1 MENEVYFFYQILKI
15 GFERGCKRMLYSGLL
30 SLTKILFLIECDS
43 KHTIKSTKSIKVE
56 GDSKDPNYI
65 SFLISTIKSANRCNE
80 RFIEFQTGVIKLHCC
95 IIIKFKY
102 ICRDYDQEIPKN
114 VSSLLIAFGL
124 SSFGMNT
131 LGYFYLRPFQI
142 WNFDSKLVSR
152 FLTCKQYIMEHSVYC
167 YWDVTIDLVDSL

>member
-1 MENEVYFFYQILKI
+1 
-15 GFERGCKRMLYSGLL
+15 MLYSGLL

-114 VSSLLIAFGL
+114 VSSLLVAFGL
-124 SSFGMNT
+124 SSSGMNA
-131 LGYFYLRPFQI
+131 LGYFYL
-142 WNFDSKLVSR
+142 
-152 FLTCKQYIMEHSVYC
+152 
-167 YWDVTIDLVDSL
+167 

>member
-1 MENEVYFFYQILKI
+1 
-15 GFERGCKRMLYSGLL
+15 MLYSGLL

-102 ICRDYDQEIPKN
+102 TCRDYCWYKIKY
-114 VSSLLIAFGL
+114 LYRIYIFGL
-124 SSFGMNT
+124 
-131 LGYFYLRPFQI
+131 LEH
-142 WNFDSKLVSR
+142 NF
-152 FLTCKQYIMEHSVYC
+152 
-167 YWDVTIDLVDSL
+167 IDEEC